1 MATADGTL
9 SPKADILQLLE
20 LLPDSATW
28 DEIEYAIY
36 VRHKIRQG
44 LEDLEA
50 GRVLSHADVR
60 RRFCAYLRD

>member
-20 LLPDSATW
+20 SLPDSATW

-44 LEDLEA
+44 LDDLEA
-50 GRVLSHADVR
+50 GRVLSSEEMR
-60 RRFCAYLRD
+60 RRMQKWLDQ